1 MAKTTARLTPS
12 LKQAAEEWAAQ
23 DFDDDTRAALSGL
36 LARAESG
43 EAAALAEL
51 ADAFAGPLTFGTAGL
66 RAALG
71 PGPGRM
77 NRVVVTQA
85 AAGFADWLLA
95 HGAATG
101 DKVLIGYDARHKSA
115 DFARDTAEVMAA
127 AGLRPLLSDR
137 AVPTP
142 VVAFGVVHLGCA
154 AGVQV
159 TASHNPAADNGY
171 KVYLGDGS
179 QIIPPTDAEIAAL
192 IAARA
197 TQPVGQIARSDEYET
212 VGDELLAAYAA
223 RVAGLLDGMA
233 TRDIVWAYTA
243 MHGVG
248 APVLHRVVKLAGL
261 PTPAIVENQINAD
274 PDFPTVPFPNP
285 EEPGAMDLV
294 ISLASSRHADIAIAT
309 DPDAD
314 RCAAAVLVDGT
325 WRRLT
330 GDEVGALLG
339 DYAMRRG
346 ASGVYAASL
355 VSSTLLGTMARANG
369 FESATTLTGFKWIGR
384 VPRLAFGYEE
394 AIGYCCDPA
403 VVRDKDG
410 ISATAMLLRLTA
422 ELKTDGLTIADRLAQ
437 IDQHYGVHA
446 TAQHS
451 VRVDKLSQIADM
463 MARLRANPPT
473 SLAGQAVTVIDRL
486 ADDSGASPITESEP
500 LADGTG
506 PSSIAQSDSLAGGT
520 NLPPT
525 NVVEPSSAGN
535 NLPPTDAVEFS
546 GASVHVVVRPS
557 GTEPKLKCYCEAR
570 RPAEEANRNLVASR
584 AAAASTLEQLWHE
597 IDAVLSPPPVTG

>member
-1 MAKTTARLTPS
+1 MAKTTARLKPS
-12 LKQAAEEWAAQ
+12 LKRAAEAWLAQ
-23 DFDDDTRAALSGL
+23 DFDADTRAILTEL
-36 LARAESG
+36 LARAASG
-43 EAAALAEL
+43 DSDAKSEL

-77 NRVVVTQA
+77 NRVVVCQA

-95 HGAATG
+95 NGAAPG
-101 DKVLIGYDARHKSA
+101 DTVLVGYDARHKSA

-127 AGLRPLLSDR
+127 AGLRPLLADQ

-179 QIIPPTDAEIAAL
+179 QIIPPTDTEIAAR
-192 IAARA
+192 IAKRAAR
-197 TQPVGQIARSDEYET
+197 PVNQIARSDDYET
-212 VGDELLAAYAA
+212 IGEELLAAYAG
-223 RVAGLLDGMA
+223 RVAGLLDGVS
-233 TRDIVWAYTA
+233 TRGIVWAYTA

-314 RCAAAVLVDGT
+314 RCAVAVLVAGT

-346 ASGVYAASL
+346 MTGVYAASL

-369 FESATTLTGFKWIGR
+369 FEAATTLTGFKWIGR
-384 VPRLAFGYEE
+384 VPGLAFGYEE
-394 AIGYCCDPA
+394 AIGYCCDPTA
-403 VVRDKDG
+403 VRDKDG
-410 ISATAMLLRLTA
+410 ISATAMLLRLMA
-422 ELKTDGLTIADRLAQ
+422 ELKADELTVADRLVQ
-437 IDQHYGVHA
+437 IDKRYGVHA

-451 VRVDKLSQIADM
+451 VRVAKLSQIADM

-473 SLAGQAVTVIDRL
+473 SLAGQAVTVTDRL
-486 ADDSGASPITESEP
+486 THDAGASPITECESP
-500 LADGTG
+500 ADGTG
-506 PSSIAQSDSLAGGT
+506 PSPIAQSDSLVDDAA
-520 NLPPT
+520 LPPT
-525 NVVEPSSAGN
+525 DAVKPPLADSS
-535 NLPPTDAVEFS
+535 LPPTDAVEFS
-546 GASVHVVVRPS
+546 GSSVHVVVRPS
-557 GTEPKLKCYCEAR
+557 GTEPKLKCYCEAH

-584 AAAASTLEQLWHE
+584 AAAASTLEQLWRDIE
-597 IDAVLSPPPVTG
+597 QILGPPADT